1 MLSIVALIM
10 EPSVEKAERNHEEE
24 NQEKFHILLDLPNEL
39 IVKILRYLTL
49 NDLDIAFRELQYE
62 TLNFCYLHISH
73 FRNFVWLE
81 ILQNAN
87 LNYKNPWFLALPKS

>member
-62 TLNFCYLHISH
+62 TSNFCYLHITLPH
-73 FRNFVWLE
+73 IFATFADCGWKFY
-81 ILQNAN
+81 NAQI
-87 LNYKNPWFLALPKS
+87 

>member
-10 EPSVEKAERNHEEE
+10 EPRIEKAVRNHEEE
-24 NQEKFHILLDLPNEL
+24 DQEKFHILLDLPNEL

-62 TLNFCYLHISH
+62 TSNFCYLHITLPH
-73 FRNFVWLE
+73 IFATFADCGWKFY
-81 ILQNAN
+81 NAQI
-87 LNYKNPWFLALPKS
+87 